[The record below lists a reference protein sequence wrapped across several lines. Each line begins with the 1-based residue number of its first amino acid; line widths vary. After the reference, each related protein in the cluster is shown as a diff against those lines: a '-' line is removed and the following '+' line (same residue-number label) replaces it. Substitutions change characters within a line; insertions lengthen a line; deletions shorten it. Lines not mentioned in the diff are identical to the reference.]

1 MLSGTVP
8 ILPVFAC
15 PFYTGL
21 FILYAA
27 VCIHISKYSEE
38 RDLRL
43 ERELTICES
52 DRCLELGFYLLV
64 ICVNVITVHP
74 LLLSQLPTLLIAL
87 LIVDPAGVHAH
98 APAHDS
104 ARFSHDDHFVYV
116 SLRFGVASYD

>member
-52 DRCLELGFYLLV
+52 DRCLELGFNSLV

-74 LLLSQLPTLLIAL
+74 LLLSQLPTLLI
-87 LIVDPAGVHAH
+87 VDPAGAHAH
-98 APAHDS
+98 AQLTTAT
-104 ARFSHDDHFVYV
+104 RFSQVQRSTSFPA
-116 SLRFGVASYD
+116 L